1 MAATT
6 PADPELC
13 AIIRHGAELL
23 PRVYKA
29 IARATAADEP
39 HGDFGTTLYA
49 LTSEY
54 YDMRKTLW
62 RRPSSQ
68 LADEVE
74 QLLNFHQQILE
85 QAGILAFRPRTE
97 HWAALAARFGDEW
110 ADSSH
115 RLVELAAQC

>member
-1 MAATT
+1 MAVPL

-13 AIIRHGAELL
+13 AIIRRAATLL
-23 PRVYKA
+23 PRVYA
-29 IARATAADEP
+29 GNARATRSDEP
-39 HGDFGTTLYA
+39 RGEFGKTLYD
-49 LTSEY
+49 LTSEF

-62 RRPSSQ
+62 RRPSSP

-74 QLLNFHQQILE
+74 QLLNFHQQ
-85 QAGILAFRPRTE
+85 AGLLAFRPRSE
-97 HWAALAARFGDEW
+97 HWAAIAARFGDGW